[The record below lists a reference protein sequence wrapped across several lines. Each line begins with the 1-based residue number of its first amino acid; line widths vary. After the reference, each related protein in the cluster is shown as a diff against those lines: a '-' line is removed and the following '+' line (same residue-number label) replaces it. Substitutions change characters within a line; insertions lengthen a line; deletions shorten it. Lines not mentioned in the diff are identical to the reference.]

1 MFRFGIFKTALSIVL
16 LFVSVCHAAEEK
28 DSIRNA
34 YGSKNAIDKVLF
46 YEKLDLNTKRSYQ
59 DFFYTSF
66 PGLSQDPLIQNSK
79 KNDIRYRF
87 ALAEVY
93 NIKGDE
99 INAINVLKSIRND
112 KEYKLSDTEYMNL
125 LVALQKSYLNLNL
138 YSNVFQI
145 NSEIGN
151 LRKRGAYFPLW
162 SYNIKSQLYARLYLY
177 EKAIRQLKSEIR
189 DLERYVQN
197 DPLIIP
203 SAYNDLGFYYSL
215 NDNIDSSFY
224 YYKRSL
230 QLSERYLKKSQPE
243 AYNRLTGT
251 VKGNMAVL
259 YCKRNDYKTA
269 IPLLQ
274 EDISVNSGNKDD
286 DLGSASSRILLSEC
300 YSRLQQY
307 DRAKTVLL
315 DAERFLPHISQPA
328 TLVYFYK
335 TKAELLKA
343 LKQTD
348 QAYAYYKKAF
358 RLNDSIN
365 KQNQSRLLGGNEILY
380 HLEQQDDLI
389 AQQQTAI
396 QHKQKYILQII
407 LSALL
412 IITLFAFIYM
422 INSRKKQLKI
432 QKMNAEISAKNK
444 VIKESL
450 SEKETLLREIHHRVN
465 NNLQMISGILALQQ
479 MYNTDD
485 SIRLILQEG
494 QARIQSIALIHKALY
509 HSDNFA
515 RVSFESYLN
524 ELVTAIQKTYQNEA
538 KTIHCI
544 VDAGQ
549 IELNINTAIPLSLII
564 NEIITNSFKHAFKN
578 RSEGRIVIRLSKLN
592 NHYKLSIS
600 DNGIGLPDHFDP
612 MNLHSIGFDLIMGLT
627 KQLDGE
633 LTWQN
638 RNGTQINITFN
649 EITSQS

>member
-16 LFVSVCHAAEEK
+16 LFTSVCHAAEEK

-34 YGSKNAIDKVLF
+34 YGSKNAIDKVFF

-66 PGLSQDPLIQNSK
+66 PRLSQDPLILNSK

-125 LVALQKSYLNLNL
+125 LVSLQKSYLNLNL

-145 NSEIGN
+145 NSEIGT
-151 LRKRGAYFPLW
+151 LRKKGVYFPLW

-177 EKAIRQLKSEIR
+177 EKAIRQLKSEIQ
-189 DLERYVQN
+189 DLERYAQN

-230 QLSERYLKKSQPE
+230 QLSERYLKKSQPD
-243 AYNRLTGT
+243 AYNRLSGT

-274 EDISVNSGNKDD
+274 EDISVNSANKDD
-286 DLGSASSRILLSEC
+286 DLGSATSRILLSEC

-315 DAERFLPHISQPA
+315 DVERFLPHISQPA

-524 ELVTAIQKTYQNEA
+524 ELVAAIQKTYQNEA
-538 KTIHCI
+538 KTIHCL

-578 RSEGRIVIRLSKLN
+578 RSEGRINIRLSKLN
-592 NHYKLSIS
+592 DHYKLSII
-600 DNGIGLPDHFDP
+600 DDGIGLPDHFDP
-612 MNLHSIGFDLIMGLT
+612 TNLHSIGFDLIVGLT

-638 RNGTQINITFN
+638 QNGTEINIIFN
-649 EITSQS
+649 AISP

>member
-1 MFRFGIFKTALSIVL
+1 
-16 LFVSVCHAAEEK
+16 
-28 DSIRNA
+28 
-34 YGSKNAIDKVLF
+34 
-46 YEKLDLNTKRSYQ
+46 
-59 DFFYTSF
+59 
-66 PGLSQDPLIQNSK
+66 
-79 KNDIRYRF
+79 
-87 ALAEVY
+87 
-93 NIKGDE
+93 
-99 INAINVLKSIRND
+99 
-112 KEYKLSDTEYMNL
+112 
-125 LVALQKSYLNLNL
+125 
-138 YSNVFQI
+138 
-145 NSEIGN
+145 
-151 LRKRGAYFPLW
+151 
-162 SYNIKSQLYARLYLY
+162 
-177 EKAIRQLKSEIR
+177 
-189 DLERYVQN
+189 
-197 DPLIIP
+197 
-203 SAYNDLGFYYSL
+203 
-215 NDNIDSSFY
+215 
-224 YYKRSL
+224 
-230 QLSERYLKKSQPE
+230 
-243 AYNRLTGT
+243 
-251 VKGNMAVL
+251 
-259 YCKRNDYKTA
+259 
-269 IPLLQ
+269 
-274 EDISVNSGNKDD
+274 
-286 DLGSASSRILLSEC
+286 
-300 YSRLQQY
+300 
-307 DRAKTVLL
+307 
-315 DAERFLPHISQPA
+315 
-328 TLVYFYK
+328 
-335 TKAELLKA
+335 
-343 LKQTD
+343 
-348 QAYAYYKKAF
+348 
-358 RLNDSIN
+358 
-365 KQNQSRLLGGNEILY
+365 
-380 HLEQQDDLI
+380 
-389 AQQQTAI
+389 
-396 QHKQKYILQII
+396 LQII

>member
-1 MFRFGIFKTALSIVL
+1 MFRFGKFKTALSIVL
-16 LFVSVCHAAEEK
+16 LYASVCHAAEEK

-34 YGSKNAIDKVLF
+34 YRSKNAIDKVLF
-46 YEKLDLNTKRSYQ
+46 YQNLDLNTKRSYQ

-66 PGLSQDPLIQNSK
+66 PGLSRDPLIQNSK
-79 KNDIRYRF
+79 KNNIRYRF

-93 NIKGDE
+93 NVKGDE

-151 LRKRGAYFPLW
+151 LRKKGAYFPLW
-162 SYNIKSQLYARLYLY
+162 SYNIKSQLYAKLYLY
-177 EKAIRQLKSEIR
+177 EKAIRQLKSEIM
-189 DLERYVQN
+189 DLQQYAQN

-215 NDNIDSSFY
+215 TDNIDSSFY

-230 QLSERYLKKSQPE
+230 SLAEQNLKKVQPD
-243 AYNRLTGT
+243 AYNRLSGT
-251 VKGNMAVL
+251 IKGNIAVL
-259 YCKRNDYKTA
+259 YCKKNDYKTA
-269 IPLLQ
+269 IPLL
-274 EDISVNSGNKDD
+274 EHDISVNSGNKDD
-286 DLGSASSRILLSEC
+286 DLGSVTSRILLSEC
-300 YSRLQQY
+300 YSQVKQY
-307 DRAKTVLL
+307 AQANTVLQEV
-315 DAERFLPHISQPA
+315 ERLLPHISQPS
-328 TLVYFYK
+328 TRVYFYK

-343 LKQTD
+343 LHQTD
-348 QAYAYYKKAF
+348 QAYSYYKKAF

-365 KQNQSRLLGGNEILY
+365 KLNQSRLLGGNEILY

-389 AQQQTAI
+389 TQQQTAI
-396 QHKQKYILQII
+396 QHKQKNILQII

-412 IITLFAFIYM
+412 IITLFAFIYL

-432 QKMNAEISAKNK
+432 QKMNEEISAKNK

-479 MYNTDD
+479 LYNTDD
-485 SIRLILQEG
+485 SIQLILQEG

-524 ELVTAIQKTYQNEA
+524 ELVSAIQKTYQNESRI
-538 KTIHCI
+538 IHCD
-544 VDAGQ
+544 VNAEQ

-578 RSEGRIVIRLSKLN
+578 RTEGRIHIRLCQLKE
-592 NHYKLSIS
+592 HYKLTIA

-612 MNLHSIGFDLIMGLT
+612 TQLHSIGFDLIVGLT
-627 KQLDGE
+627 KQLDGQLFWKNE
-633 LTWQN
+633 D
-638 RNGTQINITFN
+638 GTEINITFN
-649 EITSQS
+649 EITP